1 LRDASRLAAASGV
14 RQLQLQ
20 AALQRARMGQ
30 RDPALDGATAALG
43 NTTLRLE
50 WLEQAMRDAL
60 ARKDPVSAGRH
71 YREAALLLR
80 AGDALRAVD
89 IHALGAQALAASAAI
104 AARTASA
111 KSAEA
116 RNAFRAALP
125 PALRARYDA
134 GNGEAPV
141 AMEARR

>member
-1 LRDASRLAAASGV
+1 
-14 RQLQLQ
+14 
-20 AALQRARMGQ
+20 
-30 RDPALDGATAALG
+30 
-43 NTTLRLE
+43 
-50 WLEQAMRDAL
+50 
-60 ARKDPVSAGRH
+60 
-71 YREAALLLR
+71 LR
-80 AGDALRAVD
+80 AGDTLRAVD
-89 IHALGAQALAASAAI
+89 IHALGAQALAASDAI

-134 GNGEAPV
+134 GNGGVPV